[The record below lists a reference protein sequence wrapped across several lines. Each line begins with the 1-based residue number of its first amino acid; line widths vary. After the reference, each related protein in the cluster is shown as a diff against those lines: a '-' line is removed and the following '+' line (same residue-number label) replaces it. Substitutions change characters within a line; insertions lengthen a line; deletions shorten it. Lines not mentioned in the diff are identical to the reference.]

1 MAYQQPPE
9 QPGYAPQQPGYPQ
22 PAQYTQPEYANWL
35 YRVAS
40 YLIDGLVSAIPI
52 IFGYIVLGIT
62 SAGDTTGGASGVG
75 IAVVGVTYLVSLVII
90 IWNSFMRQGRTGQS
104 LGKQA
109 VGTRLVSA
117 TTGQPI
123 GALMAFLRQICHFID
138 GLPCYLGYLWPL
150 WDSRRQTFADK
161 IVGTVV
167 VRA

>member
-1 MAYQQPPE
+1 MAYQQPPQ
-9 QPGYAPQQPGYPQ
+9 QPGYAPQPPGYPQ
-22 PAQYTQPEYANWL
+22 PGQYAQPEYANWL

-40 YLIDGLVSAIPI
+40 YLIDAVITSVPF

-62 SAGDTTGGASGVG
+62 SAGQQAGSTSGVG
-75 IAVVGVTYLVSLVII
+75 VAVLVVTYIISLGIL
-90 IWNSFMRQGRTGQS
+90 IWNSFIRQGSTGQS
-104 LGKQA
+104 LGKQV

-138 GLPCYLGYLWPL
+138 ALPCYIGYLWPL

>member
-1 MAYQQPPE
+1 MAYQQPP
-9 QPGYAPQQPGYPQ
+9 PPDYAPQQPGYAQ

-40 YLIDGLVSAIPI
+40 YLIDGLVASIPI
-52 IFGYIVLGIT
+52 IIGYILAAIFSGGQTGSPSGASLAVLGV
-62 SAGDTTGGASGVG
+62 AYLASLAIV
-75 IAVVGVTYLVSLVII
+75 
-90 IWNSFMRQGRTGQS
+90 IWNVFLRQGSTGQS

-123 GALMAFLRQICHFID
+123 GALMAFLRQICHIVD
-138 GLPCYLGYLWPL
+138 SLPCYIGYLWPI
-150 WDSRRQTFADK
+150 WDARRQTFADK

>member
-1 MAYQQPPE
+1 MAYQQPP
-9 QPGYAPQQPGYPQ
+9 PPPDYAPPPPGYPQ
-22 PAQYTQPEYANWL
+22 AQYTQPEYANWL

-40 YLIDGLVSAIPI
+40 SLIDGLVTSVPLIV
-52 IFGYIVLGIT
+52 GYIVLGIT
-62 SAGDTTGGASGVG
+62 STGQQPGSTSGVG
-75 IAVVGVTYLVSLVII
+75 VAVLLVTYVISLGIAV
-90 IWNSFMRQGRTGQS
+90 WNSFIRQGTTGQS

-123 GALMAFLRQICHFID
+123 GALMAFLRQICHFVD
-138 GLPCYLGYLWPL
+138 SLPCYLGYLWPL